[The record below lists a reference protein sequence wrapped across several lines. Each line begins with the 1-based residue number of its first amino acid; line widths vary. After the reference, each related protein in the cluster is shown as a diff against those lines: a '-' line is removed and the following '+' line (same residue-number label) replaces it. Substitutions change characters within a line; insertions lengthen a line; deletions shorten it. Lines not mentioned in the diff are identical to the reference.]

1 MQIGDSQEENQNT
14 GIEIILKRVIQGK
27 FPKIKDNVNLHFG
40 RAYWLSGEIDQEQ
53 TTITI
58 YSCKNYNTI
67 KTKKKSTGS
76 QAKR

>member
-1 MQIGDSQEENQNT
+1 MPIGDSQEENQNT

-27 FPKIKDNVNLHFG
+27 FPEIKDNVNLHFG
-40 RAYWLSGEIDQEQ
+40 RAYWSSGEIDQEQ

-58 YSCKNYNTI
+58 YSSKKYNTI
-67 KTKKKSTGS
+67 KTKKKSTGP

>member
-1 MQIGDSQEENQNT
+1 MQIGDSQEENKNT

-58 YSCKNYNTI
+58 YSSKNYNTI